1 MREDLIEVWNVGE
14 MGEERAALINATSNA
29 LERYNRRLN
38 EKMGLHPNLVVFASM
53 LEEVSRLHLRVFRTS
68 VREITCIY
76 NRAGVQAHHPGVR
89 GYQAPSHYSS
99 HLFGRKLP

>member
-38 EKMGLHPNLVVFASM
+38 EKMGLHPNLVVFA
-53 LEEVSRLHLRVFRTS
+53 
-68 VREITCIY
+68 
-76 NRAGVQAHHPGVR
+76 
-89 GYQAPSHYSS
+89 
-99 HLFGRKLP
+99 